1 MMYNEASLDNLIIK
15 LMAHQFYKT
24 QYTTTSNI
32 ATTQDI
38 LAVIVIPVNLEWSHI
53 PHSNT
58 PLAVSVMCT
67 SLHNVRSQLFCTSLH
82 NVSLH

>member
-1 MMYNEASLDNLIIK
+1 MYNEASLDNLIIK

-53 PHSNT
+53 PHSNKKKK
-58 PLAVSVMCT
+58 VFE
-67 SLHNVRSQLFCTSLH
+67 RK
-82 NVSLH
+82 VSLEVLTEEACLL